1 MKYIQS
7 WQITRR
13 KLKFI
18 KYVGITQDRK
28 VTTQGNSHI
37 LLEDE
42 QALGCLLTNNEL
54 SEDWSL
60 AYGQL

>member
-1 MKYIQS
+1 MKYTQS

-18 KYVGITQDRK
+18 KYMGIAQDRK
-28 VTTQGNSHI
+28 VTTQGNSFTR

-42 QALGCLLTNNEL
+42 QATKE
-54 SEDWSL
+54 
-60 AYGQL
+60 